1 MTERSSPLLAAL
13 MTTDD
18 RRRCAA
24 IGCDERI
31 PPQLLFCSPHW
42 KLISRDVRQRVIRHY
57 QIGQERRGDAS
68 PEYRAAA
75 REAIRQVAELEGR
88 ALPPDVVA

>member
-1 MTERSSPLLAAL
+1 VTERSSPLLAAL

-31 PPQLLFCSPHW
+31 PPQLLMCRGHW
-42 KLISRDVRQRVIRHY
+42 KLVSRDTRQRVVRHY
-57 QIGQERRGDAS
+57 RIGQERRHDAS

-75 REAIRQVAELEGR
+75 AEAIRQVAELEGR
-88 ALPPDVVA
+88 ALPPDLVA